1 MPQKLRSC
9 GCQSQACHY
18 TLSLMANKFCKL
30 HACMSCPQILAAGQ
44 LYLTDKRAYVCIV
57 CRSGQQQW
65 VVTPAN
71 DAEFTYYINAYAGR
85 PCGSSYLAAG
95 GTCSSQ
101 STKCQLTDPRTAAS
115 AVLQVLQCMIMAITA
130 LVTFRHQ
137 HFEERC

>member
-1 MPQKLRSC
+1 
-9 GCQSQACHY
+9 
-18 TLSLMANKFCKL
+18 MASRVCRL
-30 HACMSCPQILAAGQ
+30 HACKSGTHDLVAGP
-44 LYLTDKRAYVCIV
+44 LFLTDKRAYVR
-57 CRSGQQQW
+57 RSGQQQW

-130 LVTFRHQ
+130 LVTFRPSALQ
-137 HFEERC
+137 